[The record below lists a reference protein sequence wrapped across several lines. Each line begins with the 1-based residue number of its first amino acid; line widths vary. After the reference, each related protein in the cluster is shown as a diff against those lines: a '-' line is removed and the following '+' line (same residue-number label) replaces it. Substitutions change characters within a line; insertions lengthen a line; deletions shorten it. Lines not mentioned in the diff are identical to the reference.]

1 MAYDVFLVTVPED
14 FDMAKLVARRL
25 RSLKFTVRF
34 NQKQTEDD
42 DFDAKDAR
50 DAGKSGNMLILWSE
64 NSVKN
69 DWVRAAAAVGNSRDG
84 MLVHAGIDKTIPY
97 TPYRKS
103 KRFPLEGFTSRKVPE
118 GFYKL
123 VEELAER
130 TGRSDLRAWMTLG
143 SKDDEGREAWLEAH
157 PDDPLAIAERQKREK
172 ALGVKPEPA
181 REAAEAASKAATTL
195 RNGNGQQTSRPAA
208 TGVSAAVA
216 RASENARTAATTVVQ
231 PDEDPVYG
239 NWTIAAIGASIAAI
253 FLFSLVVRSQP
264 VERAQPRLPAIAN
277 SQPAI
282 AACPAGTVPR
292 SMVEFMEPGPVDIG
306 MGHGPIIDDTTPPE
320 DE

>member
-14 FDMAKLVARRL
+14 FDTAKLVARRL

-42 DFDAKDAR
+42 IFDAKDAR
-50 DAGKSGNMLILWSE
+50 DAGKSGNMLVLWSA

-97 TPYRKS
+97 EPYRKA
-103 KRFPLEGFTSRKVPE
+103 KRFSLEGFTSRKMPE

-130 TGRSDLRAWMTLG
+130 TGRTDLRAWMKLG
-143 SKDDEGREAWLEAH
+143 SKDDEARDAWLEAH
-157 PDDPLAIAERQKREK
+157 PDDPLAVAERQKREK
-172 ALGVKPEPA
+172 ALGIKPEPA
-181 REAAEAASKAATTL
+181 KEAVEAASLAATTI
-195 RNGNGQQTSRPAA
+195 RNGNGQTPVKSA

-216 RASENARTAATTVVQ
+216 RASANARTAPTTVVQ
-231 PDEDPVYG
+231 PDVDPVYG
-239 NWTIAAIGASIAAI
+239 NWTIAAIGMAIAAI

-264 VERAQPRLPAIAN
+264 LERAEVRPPAIGNA
-277 SQPAI
+277 QPVV
-282 AACPAGTVPR
+282 AACPAGTVR
-292 SMVEFMEPGPVDIG
+292 RDMVEFVEQGPVDIG
-306 MGHGPIIDDTTPPE
+306 MGHGPIIDDTTPAE

>member
-42 DFDAKDAR
+42 IFDAKDAR
-50 DAGKSGNMLILWSE
+50 DAGKSGNMLVLWSE

-97 TPYRKS
+97 EPYRKI
-103 KRFPLEGFTSRKVPE
+103 KRFALEGFTSRKMPE

-130 TGRSDLRAWMTLG
+130 TGRTDLRAWMKLG
-143 SKDDEGREAWLEAH
+143 SKDEEGREAWFEAH
-157 PDDPLAIAERQKREK
+157 PDDPLAIADRQKREK
-172 ALGVKPEPA
+172 ALGIKPEPA
-181 REAAEAASKAATTL
+181 KEAAEAASKAATTI
-195 RNGNGQQTSRPAA
+195 RNGNGQQAA
-208 TGVSAAVA
+208 KPTTGVSAAVA
-216 RASENARTAATTVVQ
+216 RASANARTAQATVVQ

-239 NWTIAAIGASIAAI
+239 TWTIAAIGAAITAI
-253 FLFSLVVRSQP
+253 FLFSLVVHSQP
-264 VERAQPRLPAIAN
+264 VERVDARLPADGNA
-277 SQPAI
+277 QPVV

-292 SMVEFMEPGPVDIG
+292 DMVEFIEQGPVDIG

>member
-97 TPYRKS
+97 TPYRKA
-103 KRFPLEGFTSRKVPE
+103 KRFPLEGFTSRKIPE

-130 TGRSDLRAWMTLG
+130 TGRSDLRAWMKLG
-143 SKDDEGREAWLEAH
+143 SKDDEAREAWLEAH

-172 ALGVKPEPA
+172 ALGIKPEPA
-181 REAAEAASKAATTL
+181 KEAAEAATKAATTL
-195 RNGNGQQTSRPAA
+195 RNGNGDPVPRSSA
-208 TGVSAAVA
+208 GVSAAVA
-216 RASENARTAATTVVQ
+216 RASASARAAATTVVE
-231 PDEDPVYG
+231 PDQDPVYG
-239 NWTIAAIGASIAAI
+239 NWTIAAICAAIAAI

-264 VERAQPRLPAIAN
+264 VERLSAEMPATGNARTVV
-277 SQPAI
+277 

-320 DE
+320 SE

>member
-103 KRFPLEGFTSRKVPE
+103 KRFPLEGFTSRKMPE

-130 TGRSDLRAWMTLG
+130 TGRSDLRAWMKLG
-143 SKDDEGREAWLEAH
+143 SKDDEARDAWLEAH

-172 ALGVKPEPA
+172 ALGIKPEPA
-181 REAAEAASKAATTL
+181 REAAEAATKAVTTL
-195 RNGNGQQTSRPAA
+195 RNGNGDPAPRSA

-216 RASENARTAATTVVQ
+216 RASASARTAATTVVE
-231 PDEDPVYG
+231 PDQDPVYG
-239 NWTIAAIGASIAAI
+239 NWTIAAICAAIAAI

-264 VERAQPRLPAIAN
+264 VERVSAQTPAIGNAERVV
-277 SQPAI
+277 

-320 DE
+320 GE

>member
-1 MAYDVFLVTVPED
+1 MLV
-14 FDMAKLVARRL
+14 
-25 RSLKFTVRF
+25 
-34 NQKQTEDD
+34 
-42 DFDAKDAR
+42 
-50 DAGKSGNMLILWSE
+50 LWSE

-103 KRFPLEGFTSRKVPE
+103 KRFALEGFTSRKVPE

-130 TGRSDLRAWMTLG
+130 TGRTDLRAWMKLG
-143 SKDDEGREAWLEAH
+143 AKDDEGREAWLEAH

-172 ALGVKPEPA
+172 ALGIKPEPA
-181 REAAEAASKAATTL
+181 KEAAEAATRAATTI
-195 RNGNGQQTSRPAA
+195 RNGNGQQTVKST

-216 RASENARTAATTVVQ
+216 RASANARKGPTTTVQ

-239 NWTIAAIGASIAAI
+239 NWTIAAICAAIAAI

-264 VERAQPRLPAIAN
+264 VERAGARLPAIAN
-277 SQPAI
+277 AQPAI

-306 MGHGPIIDDTTPPE
+306 MGHGPIIDDTTPPD

>member
-42 DFDAKDAR
+42 IFDAKDAR
-50 DAGKSGNMLILWSE
+50 DAGKSGNMLVLWSA

-97 TPYRKS
+97 EPYRKA
-103 KRFPLEGFTSRKVPE
+103 KRFSLEGFTSRKMPE

-130 TGRSDLRAWMTLG
+130 TGRTDLRAWMKLG
-143 SKDDEGREAWLEAH
+143 SKDDEARDAWLDAH

-172 ALGVKPEPA
+172 ALGIKPEPA
-181 REAAEAASKAATTL
+181 KEAVEAASLAATTI
-195 RNGNGQQTSRPAA
+195 RNGNGHLPAKST

-216 RASENARTAATTVVQ
+216 RASANARTTPTTVVQ
-231 PDEDPVYG
+231 PDVDPVYG
-239 NWTIAAIGASIAAI
+239 NWTIAAIGIAIAAI

-264 VERAQPRLPAIAN
+264 VERAETRLPAIGNA
-277 SQPAI
+277 QPVI

-292 SMVEFMEPGPVDIG
+292 DMVEFVEQGPVDIG
-306 MGHGPIIDDTTPPE
+306 MGHGPIIDDTAPAE

>member
-103 KRFPLEGFTSRKVPE
+103 KRFPLEGFTSRKMPE

-130 TGRSDLRAWMTLG
+130 TGRSDLRAWMKLG
-143 SKDDEGREAWLEAH
+143 SKDDEAREAWLEAH
-157 PDDPLAIAERQKREK
+157 PMTRWPLQSAKSARRPSASSRNLPEKLQRLQRKQRQPCAMAMETPRPVQQPECPLLWRVLRQVP
-172 ALGVKPEPA
+172 ALPPQL
-181 REAAEAASKAATTL
+181 SW
-195 RNGNGQQTSRPAA
+195 SRIRIPFTE
-208 TGVSAAVA
+208 TGPSQPSALA
-216 RASENARTAATTVVQ
+216 
-231 PDEDPVYG
+231 
-239 NWTIAAIGASIAAI
+239 IAAI

-264 VERAQPRLPAIAN
+264 VERVSAQTPAIGNA
-277 SQPAI
+277 QRVV
-282 AACPAGTVPR
+282 AACPGRDGAALNGRIHGAG
-292 SMVEFMEPGPVDIG
+292 PGRHR
-306 MGHGPIIDDTTPPE
+306 HGPRPDHR
-320 DE
+320 

>member
-34 NQKQTEDD
+34 NQKQTEEDI
-42 DFDAKDAR
+42 FDAKDAR
-50 DAGKSGNMLILWSE
+50 DAGKSGNMLVLWSE

-97 TPYRKS
+97 EPYRKI
-103 KRFPLEGFTSRKVPE
+103 KRFALEGFTSRKMPE

-130 TGRSDLRAWMTLG
+130 TGRTDLRAWMKLG
-143 SKDDEGREAWLEAH
+143 SKDEEGREAWLDAH
-157 PDDPLAIAERQKREK
+157 PGDPLAIANRQKREK
-172 ALGVKPEPA
+172 ALGIKPEPA
-181 REAAEAASKAATTL
+181 KEAAEAASKAATTI
-195 RNGNGQQTSRPAA
+195 RTGNGQQAA
-208 TGVSAAVA
+208 KPSAGVSAAVA
-216 RASENARTAATTVVQ
+216 RASENARTAQTTVVQ

-239 NWTIAAIGASIAAI
+239 GWTIAAIGAAITAI

-264 VERAQPRLPAIAN
+264 VERTEARLPAIGNA
-277 SQPAI
+277 QPVVAS
-282 AACPAGTVPR
+282 CPAGTVPR
-292 SMVEFMEPGPVDIG
+292 DMVEFIEQGPVDIG

>member
-42 DFDAKDAR
+42 IFDAKDAR
-50 DAGKSGNMLILWSE
+50 DAGKSGNMLVLWSE

-97 TPYRKS
+97 EPYRKA
-103 KRFPLEGFTSRKVPE
+103 KRFALEGFTSRKMPE

-130 TGRSDLRAWMTLG
+130 TGRSDLRAWMKLG

-157 PDDPLAIAERQKREK
+157 ADDPLAVAERQKREK
-172 ALGVKPEPA
+172 ALGIKPEPA
-181 REAAEAASKAATTL
+181 KEAAEAASKAATTI
-195 RNGNGQQTSRPAA
+195 RNGNGQQAA
-208 TGVSAAVA
+208 RSTTGVSAAVA
-216 RASENARTAATTVVQ
+216 RASAGARTAPTTVVQ

-239 NWTIAAIGASIAAI
+239 NWTIAAIGAAIAAI

-264 VERAQPRLPAIAN
+264 VERVDARMPAIGNAQPVV
-277 SQPAI
+277 

-292 SMVEFMEPGPVDIG
+292 EMVEFIEQGPVDIG